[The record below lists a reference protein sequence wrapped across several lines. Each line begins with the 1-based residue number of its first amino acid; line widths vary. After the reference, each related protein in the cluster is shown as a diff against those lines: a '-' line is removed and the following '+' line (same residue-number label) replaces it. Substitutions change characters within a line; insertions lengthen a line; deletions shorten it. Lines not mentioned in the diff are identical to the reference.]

1 VEIKIFNNIIM
12 KPYMQRGSGL
22 DKLGLSKSMMG
33 KMKPSILAASVKVP
47 SVVAMGQA
55 KKVLQTF
62 KAM

>member
-1 VEIKIFNNIIM
+1 M
-12 KPYMQRGSGL
+12 KPFMQRNSGL
-22 DKLGLSKSMMG
+22 DKVKMG
-33 KMKPSILAASVKVP
+33 KQLMKPSILAASVKTP